1 MYFEEF
7 CQERNL
13 KDETIKGYRSTLKK
27 YADYYQM
34 TLDELI
40 DEAIDEENENI
51 DRRRRSI
58 KTRLLQFRTYLLN
71 ETTLKQ
77 SSIKTKMRRIIT
89 IYSHFDIEIP
99 RLPPVKSRDAEEIQ
113 TTYFDLPTREQIGMA
128 VEIAGIRVGSLIL
141 FMASSGT
148 GRTECANMSV
158 RDFTDACKEYY
169 QSETLPEIINELA
182 GSIEPIVP
190 TFYLFRQKTSKKYYT
205 FCTPETTNA
214 ILEWLQLRMKMCE
227 EHDEELH
234 FEDSLWDLTQRQI
247 TYHLANINDELGFG
261 YKGAYRFLRPHTLR
275 KFHAS
280 NIGLSEDNIDLLQGR
295 SRDSVHETYIKTN
308 PSEFKKVYM
317 NVMNNVEIKKL
328 GKKDIIHEDFTI
340 NLNLNFYGSEYGINI

>member
-13 KDETIKGYRSTLKK
+13 SKETIKGYKYSVKK
-27 YADYYQM
+27 YTEYYNM

-40 DEAIDEENENI
+40 DEAIDEENDNV
-51 DRRRRSI
+51 DKRKRSI
-58 KTRLLQFRTYLLN
+58 KSRLLQFRTHLIT
-71 ETTLKQ
+71 ETTLKP
-77 SSIKTKMRRIIT
+77 SSIKTKMRRIFT
-89 IYSHFDIEIP
+89 IYSHFDIELP
-99 RLPPVKSRDAEEIQ
+99 KLPPAKSKDAEIQ

-128 VEIAGIRVGSLIL
+128 VEIAGIRIGSLIL

-148 GRTECANMSV
+148 GRTECANMTIQT
-158 RDFTDACKEYY
+158 FIDACKGYY
-169 QSETLPEIINELA
+169 QSETLPEIIDELA

-205 FCTPETTNA
+205 FCTPEATHA

-247 TYHLANINDELGFG
+247 SYHLQHVNDELGFG

-317 NVMNNVEIKKL
+317 NVMKNVEIMNT
-328 GKKDIIHEDFTI
+328 KKDIIHEEFTI
-340 NLNLNFYGSEYGINI
+340 NLNLNFYGEHGINI